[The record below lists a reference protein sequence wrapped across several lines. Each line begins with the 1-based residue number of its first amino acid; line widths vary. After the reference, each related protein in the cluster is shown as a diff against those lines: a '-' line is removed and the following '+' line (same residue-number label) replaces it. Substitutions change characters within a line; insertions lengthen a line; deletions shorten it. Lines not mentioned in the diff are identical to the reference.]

1 MKEELGVKVEIVHR
15 RFVYDSLMFI
25 INSITEDIAL
35 ILENVLGSTV
45 NFWLNREVKY
55 REHVAGIEQLKK
67 TDTQSI

>member
-1 MKEELGVKVEIVHR
+1 MKEELAVKVEIVHR

>member
-1 MKEELGVKVEIVHR
+1 MKDELGVKVENVHR